1 MLNTVNQ
8 LRQKGEEV
16 SVPDMAASFE
26 WRITEILAEK
36 LLCAAKDTNA
46 KQICIAGGVAANR
59 ALREKLEH
67 GAQSLKATLYLPDL
81 SLCGDNAAMIAA
93 QGFYEYSAK
102 PAAHWDDYALNGVPS
117 LPIDYE

>member
-1 MLNTVNQ
+1 MEHNFDFEALYE
-8 LRQKGEEV
+8 LLKG
-16 SVPDMAASFE
+16 
-26 WRITEILAEK
+26 RNI
-36 LLCAAKDTNA
+36 
-46 KQICIAGGVAANR
+46 R